1 MYASSDAIGI
11 VALSQMSG
19 YHCIWLLRAPWRVL
33 RFWVLMRRDRAL
45 HLSFVQVQ
53 ISTT

>member
-19 YHCIWLLRAPWRVL
+19 STASGFCERRAALLGFDGGATVL
-33 RFWVLMRRDRAL
+33 F
-45 HLSFVQVQ
+45 
-53 ISTT
+53 T

>member
-19 YHCIWLLRAPWRVL
+19 STGLHLASASAVL
-33 RFWVLMRRDRAL
+33 AFWVLMRRDHVL
-45 HLSFVQVQ
+45 HLSPVQVQ

>member
-19 YHCIWLLRAPWRVL
+19 STGIWPSASAVL